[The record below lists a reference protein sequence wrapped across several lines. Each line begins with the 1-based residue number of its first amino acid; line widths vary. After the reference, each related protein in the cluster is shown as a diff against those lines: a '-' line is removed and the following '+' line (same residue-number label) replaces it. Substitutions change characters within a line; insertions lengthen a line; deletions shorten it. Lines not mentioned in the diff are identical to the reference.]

1 MHPAN
6 NPSASYRMKILDM
19 SEEER
24 WNNNHLLTQE
34 TEHKMWW
41 IPYPPKEASF
51 IFFHYIFSKL
61 DANWIAK
68 ALRSSSRISTP
79 KAEKSML
86 FPKFC
91 MAFIDMHEQQI
102 TLNSLTSLNFG
113 TWKQAT
119 TMNFRCFYIISS
131 NIYLSMLTSNSKPAF
146 SKKYLGV

>member
-24 WNNNHLLTQE
+24 WNNNHLLMQE

-68 ALRSSSRISTP
+68 VLRSSSRISTP
-79 KAEKSML
+79 KAEKKYVVPQVL
-86 FPKFC
+86 HGIYWHAWTTNNTEFTNVFE
-91 MAFIDMHEQQI
+91 FWY
-102 TLNSLTSLNFG
+102 LTTGNHYELQMFLHY
-113 TWKQAT
+113 
-119 TMNFRCFYIISS
+119 FF
-131 NIYLSMLTSNSKPAF
+131 
-146 SKKYLGV
+146 KYLFKYVNLK